1 MQAPKTSFLSVDS
14 SRLWRAVLFV
24 AMAGLLLSLPIGSA
38 AQDDSTPDATV
49 AGVLGDAVA
58 TDSCN
63 LDDYAAA
70 PDGTVTL
77 YRIVSD
83 ESEVRYLAEE
93 ELASIGATTAVGST
107 SAFIGQI
114 GLDESGVPLICSRFD
129 ADLRTLTSDESMRDN
144 YLYNNTLETGTYPLA
159 TFILTDVEGIDGALV
174 DGEETE
180 VTLIGNLTIHGVT
193 KLVAWTGTVTLSG
206 DTLAGSAEMSFQV
219 EDFGMEEPQSRMV
232 VSIDDTITL
241 QVDIVAQLSEG

>member
-1 MQAPKTSFLSVDS
+1 MGLSEKLDPS
-14 SRLWRAVLFV
+14 SV
-24 AMAGLLLSLPIGSA
+24 
-38 AQDDSTPDATV
+38 
-49 AGVLGDAVA
+49 
-58 TDSCN
+58 
-63 LDDYAAA
+63 
-70 PDGTVTL
+70 
-77 YRIVSD
+77 
-83 ESEVRYLAEE
+83 
-93 ELASIGATTAVGST
+93 
-107 SAFIGQI
+107 
-114 GLDESGVPLICSRFD
+114 
-129 ADLRTLTSDESMRDN
+129 LRTLTSDESMRDN

-174 DGEETE
+174 DGEETQ